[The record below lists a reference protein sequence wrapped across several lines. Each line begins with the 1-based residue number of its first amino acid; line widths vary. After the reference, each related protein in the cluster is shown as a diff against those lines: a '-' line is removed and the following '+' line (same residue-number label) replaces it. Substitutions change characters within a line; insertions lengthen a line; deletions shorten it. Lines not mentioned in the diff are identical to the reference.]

1 MADQKISA
9 LSSASTPLAG
19 TEVLPIV
26 QSASTVKV
34 AVNDLTVKNIRS
46 NATSGILQIT
56 GTGASTTRV
65 MTVPDAN
72 FNVAI
77 TNTAQTFTG
86 AQTFSSNP
94 VIDGGTAN
102 GVAYLNASKVLTTG
116 SLLVFD
122 GTNLGLGNA
131 PKAWAG
137 AGASALQRGSTS
149 LFEYGTHNSIVGSN
163 YYFDG
168 SANRYINNGKATYYQ
183 QFDGGHTWVTAAAG
197 SANDPSSFSTTMAL
211 NGAGDLTISGS
222 TATKASGTT
231 WANPSDIRLKNN
243 VSPYTGGLNQLLQI
257 QVKTWEYNG
266 KGGTQIGAKGL
277 GVIADEALLV
287 IPDSVDTYSA
297 KLNKDDKEN
306 TDIKRFDATE
316 ITWLLVNSVKEL
328 SAKINMLQIELD
340 TLKT

>member
-1 MADQKISA
+1 MLKTVSSIVNAIGA
-9 LSSASTPLAG
+9 LNYKGTWNANTNTPALASGVG
-19 TEVLPIV
+19 TKGDYYV
-26 QSASTVKV
+26 V
-34 AVNDLTVKNIRS
+34 AVAGATSLDGISNWGVGDWVTFNGSAWQRVEGGADLNGVNLTVSGTTTLS
-46 NATSGILQIT
+46 N
-56 GTGASTTRV
+56 
-65 MTVPDAN
+65 
-72 FNVAI
+72 
-77 TNTAQTFTG
+77 
-86 AQTFSSNP
+86 
-94 VIDGGTAN
+94 GTAN
-102 GVAYLNASKVLTTG
+102 GVPYLNASKVLTTG

-168 SANRYINNGKATYYQ
+168 SANKYINDGKATYYQ
-183 QFDGGHTWVTAAAG
+183 QYDGGHSWETAAPG
-197 SANDPSSFSTTMAL
+197 SADGLASFSVIMAVT
-211 NGAGDLTISGS
+211 GAGNFTISGS

-243 VSPYTGGLNQLLQI
+243 VAPYTGGLGQLLQI

-297 KLNKDDKEN
+297 KLGKDDKEN

-328 SAKINMLQIELD
+328 SAQLD
-340 TLKT
+340 AALARIAVLESK